1 MSRQVAVDEPVQVAA
16 RMLPSGE
23 VVVKTFD
30 WQGSRHYVTA
40 HGRRWE
46 ERTDGGRLRCF
57 LVQTQ
62 NLSSFELRWD
72 PAGDEW
78 RLHQAWLANLV

>member
-1 MSRQVAVDEPVQVAA
+1 MSRQVAVDEAVQVAA
-16 RMLPSGE
+16 RILPSGE
-23 VVVKTFD
+23 VVVKAFD
-30 WQGSRHYVTA
+30 WQGSRHDVTA

-46 ERTDGGRLRCF
+46 ERTEGGRLRCF

-72 PAGDEW
+72 PAEDQW
-78 RLHQAWLANLV
+78 RLYQAWLVNLV